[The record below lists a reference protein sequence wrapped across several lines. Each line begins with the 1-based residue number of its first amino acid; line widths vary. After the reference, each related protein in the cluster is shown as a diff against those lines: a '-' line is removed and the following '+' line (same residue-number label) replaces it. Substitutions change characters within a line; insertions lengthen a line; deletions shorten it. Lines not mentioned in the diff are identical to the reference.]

1 MNKNKLNYSLT
12 NIDIEKYLGTEHII
26 KYSDLNKYQNID
38 QAFGDNK
45 FLILLIESGRNRGHW
60 VCLLRYNDGTIE
72 QFDSYSGKIDSELK
86 FITSS
91 MRRNLHEN
99 NCILTQLLRN
109 RKSIWSKYRYQ
120 KLDNDVD
127 TCGRW
132 IILRILMFVEG
143 GMELDHFENWFLLRK
158 NQRQLSN
165 DEICCELIKF

>member
-12 NIDIEKYLGTEHII
+12 NTDIEKYLGTGHII

-38 QAFGDNK
+38 QAFGDNN
-45 FLILLIESGRNRGHW
+45 FLIVLIESHRNSGHW

-91 MRRNLHEN
+91 MKRNLHEN

-109 RKSIWSKYRYQ
+109 RKTIWSKYRYQ

-143 GMELDHFENWFLLRK
+143 GMELDQPF
-158 NQRQLSN
+158 
-165 DEICCELIKF
+165 